1 MSEILDAWRTVDRNR
16 IAALLSIIPGL
27 GHLYKHHYASGLG
40 ILIGG
45 NILVGFV
52 SVLMILG
59 TFGLSMIVLPA
70 LYIAAVAI
78 AAYSLPDWHGHHH
91 FLHPWR
97 AEDGGTADD

>member
-1 MSEILDAWRTVDRNR
+1 MGEIMDAWRTVDRNK

-27 GHLYKHHYASGLG
+27 GHLYKHHYAAGIG

-52 SVLMILG
+52 SVLMMLG
-59 TFGLSMIVLPA
+59 TFGLSVIVLPA
-70 LYIAAVAI
+70 IYIAGVA
-78 AAYSLPDWHGHHH
+78 ASAYSLEDWHGHHH

-97 AEDGGTADD
+97 EDDGKTGE